1 MIIPAK
7 TIKLKDMKEY
17 LLRST
22 EESDAE
28 QLASFIYELHTE
40 CPYMVNTLDEIE
52 TDPAPYE
59 AILRS
64 FRKSD
69 HLLLILL

>member
-28 QLASFIYELHTE
+28 QLASFIYAKADQ
-40 CPYMVNTLDEIE
+40 N
-52 TDPAPYE
+52 
-59 AILRS
+59 
-64 FRKSD
+64 
-69 HLLLILL
+69 

>member
-1 MIIPAK
+1 MIIPAE

-40 CPYMVNTLDEIE
+40 CPYMVNTLDRNGPSTVRSHTQKLQEI
-52 TDPAPYE
+52 
-59 AILRS
+59 
-64 FRKSD
+64 
-69 HLLLILL
+69 

>member
-1 MIIPAK
+1 MIIPAE

-28 QLASFIYELHTE
+28 QLAYADDGLGAFKVEQH
-40 CPYMVNTLDEIE
+40 
-52 TDPAPYE
+52 PAEQHHYKGVD
-59 AILRS
+59 AV
-64 FRKSD
+64 
-69 HLLLILL
+69 

>member
-1 MIIPAK
+1 MIIPAE

-28 QLASFIYELHTE
+28 QLASFIYSPLFTALQEGGILMDDHAGGCVLYE
-40 CPYMVNTLDEIE
+40 KRDLVESIMAGNTV
-52 TDPAPYE
+52 
-59 AILRS
+59 
-64 FRKSD
+64 
-69 HLLLILL
+69 